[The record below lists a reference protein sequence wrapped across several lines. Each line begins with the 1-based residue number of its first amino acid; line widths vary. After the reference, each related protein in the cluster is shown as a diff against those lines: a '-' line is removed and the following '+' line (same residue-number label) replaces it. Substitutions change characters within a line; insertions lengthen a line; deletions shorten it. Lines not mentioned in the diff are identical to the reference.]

1 MKHGEGSGYEQLK
14 RGKTLEEILETAMG
28 FERTARDYYSAL
40 AQRAQQPLKS
50 LAEELAEEESRHY
63 ELFRKLRE
71 REDLKDQVGELVK
84 VPASD
89 HKFSDYVQLPEP
101 DAHPDDQ
108 SVLQY
113 AMGREQA
120 AMEQY
125 SALAGEVAP
134 GPVRDLFAWLAKEE
148 LAHKGELEKQYYELV
163 YSTNV

>member
-1 MKHGEGSGYEQLK
+1 MKHGEGNGYQQLK
-14 RGKTLEEILETAMG
+14 RSKTLEEILETAMG

-40 AQRAQQPLKS
+40 AERSKQPLKS
-50 LAEELAEEESRHY
+50 LAEELAAEESRHY
-63 ELFRKLRE
+63 ELFRELRN
-71 REDLKDQVGELVK
+71 RDDLKDKVGELVQI
-84 VPASD
+84 PAND

-125 SALAGEVAP
+125 GALAEEVEP

-148 LAHKGELEKQYYELV
+148 LEHKGELEKQYYKLV